1 MEIARHIGGLLVF
14 LGIGGCV
21 ASVVGLLMLRATAPQ
36 LVPMW
41 ARLRVVGVVSL
52 LVGAVLLAV
61 SVL

>member
-36 LVPMW
+36 LVPVW
-41 ARLRVVGVVSL
+41 AWLRRLGF
-52 LVGAVLLAV
+52 V
-61 SVL
+61 SVLVGTALLVLSVL